1 VHSEVRRHGRI
12 DEASDA
18 HTLLPRIDRGRED
31 QRRWV

>member
-1 VHSEVRRHGRI
+1 MDDPVDLGGAWH
-12 DEASDA
+12 SDA